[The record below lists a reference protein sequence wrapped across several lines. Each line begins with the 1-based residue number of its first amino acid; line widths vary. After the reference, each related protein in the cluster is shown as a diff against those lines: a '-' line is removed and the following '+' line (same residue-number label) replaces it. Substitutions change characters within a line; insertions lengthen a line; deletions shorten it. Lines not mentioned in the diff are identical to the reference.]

1 MLLRSLGV
9 VLFGLLALCVS
20 AATGLTQSNR
30 VASNENP
37 SAGHNTSER
46 ALRLNEIQLVGTHNS
61 YHIQPDAFTRKIIAS
76 TVTREADAIEYTH
89 RPLIEQLDELK
100 MRHFELDLYLDPKGS
115 LFRAPSMWKLA
126 QSASADVPDWPHA
139 SDMAKPGIKI
149 LHSPDFDYRST
160 VASLREA
167 LELLNRWSDQHPSHV
182 TIFLLLELKS
192 DSFSPLTKPLKWTE
206 SDIDQLEQDI
216 LSTIPR
222 DKILTP
228 DDLRAGKPTL
238 REAVQNN
245 GWPTIE
251 SQRGKFVFL
260 LDNEG
265 AERDMLLRRN
275 EILEGR
281 LLFASVSPSHPA
293 AAWMKRNDP
302 ISQFADIQSLVK
314 QGFLVRT
321 RADADTIAS
330 RTNDSTR
337 RQKAIESGA
346 QLISTD
352 YPEPDTRFSDYCVKL
367 PFPFEDPHHQLQ
379 K

>member
-1 MLLRSLGV
+1 MLLRSLDV
-9 VLFGLLALCVS
+9 VLFGLLALCGTPT
-20 AATGLTQSNR
+20 TGLTQSNR
-30 VASNENP
+30 AASDE
-37 SAGHNTSER
+37 SQSVSHNTSER
-46 ALRLNEIQLVGTHNS
+46 TLRLNEIQMVGTHNS
-61 YHIQPDAFTRKIIAS
+61 YHIEPDAFTRKVIAS
-76 TVTREADAIEYTH
+76 TVPREADAIEYTH

-139 SDMAKPGIKI
+139 SDMSKPGTKI

-160 VASLREA
+160 LASLREA
-167 LELLNRWSDQHPSHV
+167 LELLNSWSNRNPSHV

-206 SDIDQLEQDI
+206 SDIDQLEHDI

-222 DKILTP
+222 NKTLTP

-238 REAVQNN
+238 RDAVQNV
-245 GWPTIE
+245 GWPTFE

-265 AERDMLLRRN
+265 AERELLLRRS

-281 LLFASVSPSHPA
+281 LLFASVSPNHPA

-302 ISQFADIQSLVK
+302 ISQFADIQNLVK

-330 RTNDSTR
+330 RTNDATR

-367 PFPFEDPHHQLQ
+367 PFPFEDPHEQSE